1 VSAAIVQE
9 RQREQH
15 PVYFVSRTL
24 QDAETRYQTVE
35 KMALSLL
42 TTARRLRPYFH
53 NHRIIVRTDHP
64 VQKIL
69 RKPDLAGRMAAWA
82 VELSEYEIQYEPRG
96 PIKAQCLADFAAELQ
111 HEADITAIWWTLHV
125 DGSSNVRGG
134 GAGIVLE
141 GPNEIVLEQSLRFKF
156 RVSNNQAEYEA
167 MVAGLTLAREMGVTR
182 IICRTDSRLTVG
194 HLTGEFQV
202 KDPLLLQY
210 YHIVTNILQGFE
222 EYKIEH
228 VPRASNIR
236 ADILS
241 KLASTKS
248 KGKYKSI
255 LQRELTTPSTS
266 TPECHTIEASSDW
279 RTPIVHFL
287 KTGSKPD
294 NPEKDWERKVARY
307 TLVGDELFKRGFTT
321 PLLKCI
327 DKEQAEYVMKELH
340 QGICGYHSGART
352 MTTRILRAGYY
363 WPTMMADV
371 TSFVKRCIPCQK
383 HGNISHV
390 KQEELHS
397 VSSPWPFAK

>member
-1 VSAAIVQE
+1 MSAAIVQE

-194 HLTGEFQV
+194 HLTEEFQF
-202 KDPLLLQY
+202 KTHFY
-210 YHIVTNILQGFE
+210 
-222 EYKIEH
+222 
-228 VPRASNIR
+228 S
-236 ADILS
+236 
-241 KLASTKS
+241 ST
-248 KGKYKSI
+248 I
-255 LQRELTTPSTS
+255 T
-266 TPECHTIEASSDW
+266 
-279 RTPIVHFL
+279 
-287 KTGSKPD
+287 
-294 NPEKDWERKVARY
+294 
-307 TLVGDELFKRGFTT
+307 
-321 PLLKCI
+321 
-327 DKEQAEYVMKELH
+327 
-340 QGICGYHSGART
+340 
-352 MTTRILRAGYY
+352 
-363 WPTMMADV
+363 
-371 TSFVKRCIPCQK
+371 
-383 HGNISHV
+383 
-390 KQEELHS
+390 
-397 VSSPWPFAK
+397 